1 MLLVLGLE
9 TSCGMIRT
17 HFISIPWMLWT
28 LQKQK
33 QYRASHP
40 CQSLQRHPCASL
52 ASYSLLQQPSH
63 VPFISDWTKNIGSNQ
78 RCFKHLNSKIFGLG
92 STHNREWFF
101 FFLKFGHW
109 IRKSPCTIPH
119 SPATPRQEQ
128 AVYAQKYRSE
138 EIIYTNLKFKE
149 DQSSIFL

>member
-40 CQSLQRHPCASL
+40 CQSLQHYPVQAWPPTLCYNSPHMYHLSQTELKTL
-52 ASYSLLQQPSH
+52 AQTKGVLSIWTPKYLVWDQP
-63 VPFISDWTKNIGSNQ
+63 ITGSD
-78 RCFKHLNSKIFGLG
+78 
-92 STHNREWFF
+92 FF
-101 FFLKFGHW
+101 FFFKIWSLNQK
-109 IRKSPCTIPH
+109 ITLYNSPFSSHTKTGTGSVCTEVQVWGDYLHKP
-119 SPATPRQEQ
+119 
-128 AVYAQKYRSE
+128 
-138 EIIYTNLKFKE
+138 EI
-149 DQSSIFL
+149 

>member
-9 TSCGMIRT
+9 ASCGMIRT

-40 CQSLQRHPCASL
+40 CQSLQHYPVQAWPPTLCYNSPHMYHLSQTELKTL
-52 ASYSLLQQPSH
+52 AQTKGVLSIWTPKYLVWDQP
-63 VPFISDWTKNIGSNQ
+63 ITGSD
-78 RCFKHLNSKIFGLG
+78 
-92 STHNREWFF
+92 FF
-101 FFLKFGHW
+101 FFFKFGHW
-109 IRKSPCTIPH
+109 IRKSLCTIPH

-149 DQSSIFL
+149 DQSSIFS